1 LTYLCVMAQQVGPP
15 DEGSQAARLVALAVQ
30 LRESATQAGR
40 LDVAAK
46 ADEAIALLGDA
57 DTPTRDVDQ
66 EQGRR
71 DTGNAILR
79 TLDGLGF

>member
-1 LTYLCVMAQQVGPP
+1 MAEQAGPP

-30 LRESATQAGR
+30 LREAATQAGR

-46 ADEAIALLGDA
+46 ADEAIALLAAAG
-57 DTPTRDVDQ
+57 TSTRDLDR
-66 EQGRR
+66 EQGHR